1 MSWKLIERAEK
12 RLSEERGTI
21 RKEWGGKTTLCLA
34 FPNRYYTG
42 MSNLGFQT
50 LYRLLNQRQDI
61 VCERAFLPDKEEL
74 PEYRK
79 TEAALFSLESQR
91 PLHDFDILAFSIP
104 FENDYPNILAML
116 ELAKVP
122 LLRASRNDSHPLLIA
137 GGAAI
142 LLNPEPLSD
151 FFHLFLIGEGEDLLP
166 EFLECFKQARS
177 QEKSRLEF
185 LEKAAAIR
193 GAYVP
198 QFYRVR
204 YYGEGPIKSFTP
216 KGNYPRRIERRWVR
230 DINQIHTTSALFTP
244 HTQFN
249 DMALVEVNRG
259 CPRGCRFCAGCS
271 IYRPFRNRTLEELRK
286 DIQEGLAHERRIGLV
301 GLAVSDHPLLA
312 EICQAV
318 LDSKGG
324 LSVASLR
331 ADSISEHLVTYL
343 KASGHKTISLAPEA
357 GSERLRRV
365 IKKDLQEADLLQAVE
380 IIFTAGIP
388 NIRLYFMVGLP
399 SETARD
405 IDEIV
410 GLTRRIKHIFLK
422 VGRDRKRLGRIT
434 LSIAPFVP
442 KPSTPFQWASYE
454 EIGSLRR
461 KLRVIKNEL
470 RGEGNVQVI
479 HDLPKWGYIQT
490 LLSRGDRR
498 VGRILLAA
506 HHSGGN
512 WQKAFKEINL
522 NPDFYIY
529 REFDVHEILPWDFI
543 DHGIDKDYLRRE
555 YRKALK
561 EGEISH

>member
-1 MSWKLIERAEK
+1 MSWKLIERAKK
-12 RLSEERGTI
+12 RLSQERETI
-21 RKEWGGKTTLCLA
+21 QKEWGGKITFCLA

-42 MSNLGFQT
+42 MSNLGFQS
-50 LYRLLNQRQDI
+50 LYRLLNQRRDI
-61 VCERAFLPDKEEL
+61 LCERAFLPDREEL
-74 PEYRK
+74 SEYRK
-79 TEAALFSLESQR
+79 TDTALLSLESQR
-91 PLHDFDILAFSIP
+91 PLYDFDILAFSIP

-151 FFHLFLIGEGEDLLP
+151 FFHLFLIGEGEELLP
-166 EFLECFKQARS
+166 EFLKCLKQARS
-177 QEKSRLEF
+177 EGKSRLEF

-204 YYGEGPIKSFTP
+204 YYGQGPIKDFTP

-230 DINQIHTTSALFTP
+230 DINQVHTTSALFTP

-249 DMALVEVNRG
+249 HMALVEVNRG

-271 IYRPFRNRTLEELRK
+271 IYRPFRNRTLEGLRK
-286 DIQEGLAHERRIGLV
+286 DIQEGLAHESRIGLV
-301 GLAVSDHPLLA
+301 GSAVSDHPLLGA
-312 EICQAV
+312 ICQAV
-318 LDSKGG
+318 LDSKGS

-331 ADSISEHLVTYL
+331 ADSISEDIVAYL
-343 KASGHKTISLAPEA
+343 KASGHKTISLAPES

-365 IKKDLQEADLLQAVE
+365 IKKDLREADLLRAVE

-388 NIRLYFMVGLP
+388 NIRLYFMIGLP
-399 SETARD
+399 SETAPD
-405 IDEIV
+405 IHEIV
-410 GLTRRIKHIFLK
+410 GLTRRIKHVFLK
-422 VGRDRKRLGRIT
+422 AGRDRKRLGRIT
-434 LSIAPFVP
+434 LSITPFVP

-498 VGRILLAA
+498 VGSILLAA
-506 HHSGGN
+506 HRCGGN

-522 NPDFYIY
+522 NPDFYVY

-543 DHGIDKDYLRRE
+543 DHGIDKDYLQGE
-555 YRKALK
+555 YRKALR
-561 EGEISH
+561 EAEISH